1 MEARNWNDVM
11 SKIKDELSSL
21 AQFVDK
27 TRRGIDTLETT
38 VRAGTERFPEAS
50 NQIAA
55 VTGDLENAANNIM
68 SILEGLM
75 TEQDKMHTILDL
87 EGLMTE
93 QDKMHTIL
101 EGISQWAGSL
111 PGEASEKGLG
121 FIKELGGI
129 HEKTK
134 TELMDIFTNMSFHDL
149 SGQKLKK
156 VISSLAVVE
165 SKLLEMALSFGF
177 EGASKGNGS
186 VETKPEKPMNQDVVD
201 RLLKELGA

>member
-1 MEARNWNDVM
+1 MDGKNWNDVM
-11 SKIKDELSSL
+11 SKIKEELSSL

-38 VRAGTERFPEAS
+38 VKAGTERFPEAS

-68 SILEGLM
+68 SILEGIM
-75 TEQDKMHTILDL
+75 TEQDRMHTVL
-87 EGLMTE
+87 ESVT
-93 QDKMHTIL
+93 
-101 EGISQWAGSL
+101 QWAGSL
-111 PGEASEKGLG
+111 PEGDSAKGLG
-121 FIKELGGI
+121 LIKELGAI

-149 SGQKLKK
+149 SGQKLRK

-177 EGASKGNGS
+177 EDTGKGNGAR
-186 VETKPEKPMNQDVVD
+186 EAAPEKPMNQDVVD

>member
-11 SKIKDELSSL
+11 SKIKEELSNL

-38 VRAGTERFPEAS
+38 VKAGTERFPEAS

-75 TEQDKMHTILDL
+75 TEQDRMHAVL
-87 EGLMTE
+87 ESVT
-93 QDKMHTIL
+93 
-101 EGISQWAGSL
+101 QWAGSL
-111 PGEASEKGLG
+111 PGGDSAKGLG
-121 FIKELGGI
+121 FIKELGAI

-149 SGQKLKK
+149 SGQKLRK

-165 SKLLEMALSFGF
+165 SKLLEMALSFGL
-177 EGASKGNGS
+177 ETPGKGNGAS
-186 VETKPEKPMNQDVVD
+186 EAPPEKPMNQDVVD

>member
-1 MEARNWNDVM
+1 MDAKNWNDVM
-11 SKIKDELSSL
+11 SKIKEELSSL

-38 VRAGTERFPEAS
+38 VKAGTERFPEAS

-75 TEQDKMHTILDL
+75 TEQERMHTVLASI
-87 EGLMTE
+87 T
-93 QDKMHTIL
+93 
-101 EGISQWAGSL
+101 QWAGSL
-111 PGEASEKGLG
+111 PEGASEKGLG
-121 FIKELGGI
+121 FIKELTAV

-134 TELMDIFTNMSFHDL
+134 TELMYIFTNMSFHDL

-177 EGASKGNGS
+177 DDAGKVHAEAAM
-186 VETKPEKPMNQDVVD
+186 PEKPMNQDVVD

>member
-11 SKIKDELSSL
+11 SKIKEELSSL

-38 VRAGTERFPEAS
+38 VKAGTERFPEAS

-75 TEQDKMHTILDL
+75 TEQDKMHTL
-87 EGLMTE
+87 
-93 QDKMHTIL
+93 L
-101 EGISQWAGSL
+101 EGISQWAASL
-111 PGEASEKGLG
+111 PGEASEKGVG
-121 FIKELGGI
+121 FIKELGAI

-165 SKLLEMALSFGF
+165 SKLLEMALSFGIKDAGKDS
-177 EGASKGNGS
+177 GA
-186 VETKPEKPMNQDVVD
+186 EEAAPEKPMNQAVVD

>member
-68 SILEGLM
+68 SI
-75 TEQDKMHTILDL
+75 L

>member
-1 MEARNWNDVM
+1 MDAKNWNDVM
-11 SKIKDELSSL
+11 SKIKEELSSL

-38 VRAGTERFPEAS
+38 VKAGTERFPEAS

-75 TEQDKMHTILDL
+75 TEQERMHTVLASITEWARGLP
-87 EGLMTE
+87 EG
-93 QDKMHTIL
+93 
-101 EGISQWAGSL
+101 
-111 PGEASEKGLG
+111 ASEKGRG
-121 FIKELGGI
+121 FIKELTAV

-134 TELMDIFTNMSFHDL
+134 TDLMDIFTNMSFHDL

-156 VISSLAVVE
+156 VMSSLAVVE

-177 EGASKGNGS
+177 DDAGKGR
-186 VETKPEKPMNQDVVD
+186 TDAAQPEKPMNQDVVD

>member
-1 MEARNWNDVM
+1 MDAKNWNEVM
-11 SKIKDELSSL
+11 SKIKGELSSL

-38 VRAGTERFPEAS
+38 VKAGTERFPEAS

-75 TEQDKMHTILDL
+75 TEQERMHTVLASI
-87 EGLMTE
+87 T
-93 QDKMHTIL
+93 
-101 EGISQWAGSL
+101 QWAGSL
-111 PGEASEKGLG
+111 PEGASEKGLG
-121 FIKELGGI
+121 FIKELTAV

-149 SGQKLKK
+149 QGR
-156 VISSLAVVE
+156 SSKGHQLSRRRRVE
-165 SKLLEMALSFGF
+165 ALEMALSFGF
-177 EGASKGNGS
+177 DDAGKVHAEAAM
-186 VETKPEKPMNQDVVD
+186 PEKPMNQDVVD
-201 RLLKELGA
+201 RLLKD

>member
-1 MEARNWNDVM
+1 MDAKNWNDVM
-11 SKIKDELSSL
+11 SKIKEELSSL

-38 VRAGTERFPEAS
+38 VKAGTERFPEAS

-75 TEQDKMHTILDL
+75 TEQERMHTVLASI
-87 EGLMTE
+87 T
-93 QDKMHTIL
+93 
-101 EGISQWAGSL
+101 QWAGSL
-111 PGEASEKGLG
+111 PEGASEKGLG
-121 FIKELGGI
+121 FIKELTAV

-177 EGASKGNGS
+177 DDAGKVHTDAAM
-186 VETKPEKPMNQDVVD
+186 PEKPMNQDVVD

>member
-1 MEARNWNDVM
+1 MDDRNWNDVM
-11 SKIKDELSSL
+11 SKIKEELSSL

-38 VRAGTERFPEAS
+38 VKAGTERFPEAS

-75 TEQDKMHTILDL
+75 TEQERMHMVLASV
-87 EGLMTE
+87 TE
-93 QDKMHTIL
+93 
-101 EGISQWAGSL
+101 WARSL
-111 PGEASEKGLG
+111 PEGASEKGRG
-121 FIKELGGI
+121 FIKELTAV

-134 TELMDIFTNMSFHDL
+134 TDLMDIFTNMSFHDL

-177 EGASKGNGS
+177 DDAGKGH
-186 VETKPEKPMNQDVVD
+186 TDAAKPEKPMNQDVVD